1 MSSFYCE
8 TIRDRQE
15 KSIMKEGET
24 IAEKRVTR
32 HNGRSGKN
40 GVYNPKHNDRSFNL
54 SNAEHID
61 SRNANYNILW
71 DCYHGFTNIEMRN
84 NVELAVH
91 FEEVERLFYLEHYD
105 DYCLAQH
112 ERNRKNGHPERNR
125 ETDDLRLD
133 KRTCPE
139 ESIIQIGNMD
149 NQIPAELFF
158 KIALEYF
165 KEFNER
171 FGEYVHIIDWA
182 LHVDESTPHIHERHV
197 FDCENQ
203 YGEIMPQQ
211 EKALEKLNI
220 DLPFP
225 NKAPG
230 KHNNRKMKFD
240 SICRCLLIDVAKK
253 YGIDIA
259 EEPIYGGR
267 EYLEKQDYIRQ
278 KLNAD
283 ITEQNI
289 KLKKKESEL
298 EEITLKISDTE
309 KFADDVA
316 EVAYEKAVEV
326 VTEKVRE
333 ETRSEDIKAIEDYNA
348 FVKKSAK
355 VTEQN
360 KKIADNLL
368 GIVVNKLKGLSA
380 KIAEKISKVLS
391 DPEQKSELK
400 KPIKTSVLARLEENK
415 KKAAEMNSQR
425 QQNQN
430 HIRHNYE
437 R

>member
-1 MSSFYCE
+1 MKQSE
-8 TIRDRQE
+8 TEKE

-61 SRNANYNILW
+61 PRNANYNILW
-71 DCYHGFTNIEMRN
+71 DCYHGFTNLEMRN

-240 SICRCLLIDVAKK
+240 SICRCLLIDVAKNF
-253 YGIDIA
+253 GVEIA

-298 EEITLKISDTE
+298 EEITLKISDVE

-316 EVAYEKAVEV
+316 EAAYEKAVEV

-333 ETRSEDIKAIEDYNA
+333 ETRSEDIKAIEEYNA
-348 FVKKSAK
+348 FVKKSSK

-380 KIAEKISKVLS
+380 KIAERISKVLS

-415 KKAAEMNSQR
+415 KKATEQNPQR
-425 QQNQN
+425 QQKQN
-430 HIRHNYE
+430 HIHHGME

>member
-1 MSSFYCE
+1 M
-8 TIRDRQE
+8 
-15 KSIMKEGET
+15 
-24 IAEKRVTR
+24 
-32 HNGRSGKN
+32 
-40 GVYNPKHNDRSFNL
+40 

-71 DCYHGFTNIEMRN
+71 DCYHGFTNLEMRN

-91 FEEVERLFYLEHYD
+91 FEEVERLFYLQHYS

-112 ERNRKNGHPERNR
+112 ERNHKNGHPERNR

-149 NQIPAELFF
+149 NQIPADLFF

-165 KEFNER
+165 KEFNEW

-267 EYLEKQDYIRQ
+267 EYLEKQDYIRE
-278 KLNAD
+278 KLQAE
-283 ITEQNI
+283 IAEQNAN
-289 KLKKKESEL
+289 LKEKESEL
-298 EEITLKISDTE
+298 EEITLKISNAE
-309 KFADDVA
+309 QFADDVA

-326 VTEKVRE
+326 VADKVRE
-333 ETRSEDIKAIEDYNA
+333 ETRNEDFALIEEYGNSIINNSKNSEPVRKITKNLFMGLLQNFRGMTERINQ
-348 FVKKSAK
+348 KLAK
-355 VTEQN
+355 VF
-360 KKIADNLL
+360 
-368 GIVVNKLKGLSA
+368 
-380 KIAEKISKVLS
+380 S
-391 DPEQKSELK
+391 DPEQKEEIK
-400 KPIKTSVLARLEENK
+400 KPVKESVLAKLNAKKQIIANENTNRQNTK
-415 KKAAEMNSQR
+415 TQGKEM
-425 QQNQN
+425 
-430 HIRHNYE
+430 
-437 R
+437 

>member
-1 MSSFYCE
+1 M
-8 TIRDRQE
+8 
-15 KSIMKEGET
+15 
-24 IAEKRVTR
+24 
-32 HNGRSGKN
+32 
-40 GVYNPKHNDRSFNL
+40 

-71 DCYHGFTNIEMRN
+71 DCYHGFTNLEMRN

-91 FEEVERLFYLEHYD
+91 FEEVERLFYLQHYS

-112 ERNRKNGHPERNR
+112 ERNHKNGHPERNR

-149 NQIPAELFF
+149 NQIPADLFF

-165 KEFNER
+165 KEFNEW

-267 EYLEKQDYIRQ
+267 EYLEKQDYIRE
-278 KLNAD
+278 KLQAE
-283 ITEQNI
+283 IAEQNAN
-289 KLKKKESEL
+289 LKEKESEL
-298 EEITLKISDTE
+298 EEITLKISNAE
-309 KFADDVA
+309 QFADDVA

-333 ETRSEDIKAIEDYNA
+333 ETRNEDFALIEEYGNSIINNSKNSEPVRKITKNLFMGLLQNFRGMTERINQ
-348 FVKKSAK
+348 KLAK
-355 VTEQN
+355 VF
-360 KKIADNLL
+360 
-368 GIVVNKLKGLSA
+368 
-380 KIAEKISKVLS
+380 S
-391 DPEQKSELK
+391 DPEQKEEIK
-400 KPIKTSVLARLEENK
+400 KPVKESVLAKLNAKKQIIANENTNRQNTK
-415 KKAAEMNSQR
+415 TQGKEM
-425 QQNQN
+425 
-430 HIRHNYE
+430 
-437 R
+437 

>member
-1 MSSFYCE
+1 MRRVVIVKQSE
-8 TIRDRQE
+8 TEKE

-71 DCYHGFTNIEMRN
+71 DCYHGFTNLEMRN

-112 ERNRKNGHPERNR
+112 ERNHKNGHPERNR
-125 ETDDLRLD
+125 EPDSLRLD

-253 YGIDIA
+253 FGVEIA

-298 EEITLKISDTE
+298 EEITLKISDAE

-316 EVAYEKAVEV
+316 EAAYEKAVEV

-348 FVKKSAK
+348 FVKKSTK

-391 DPEQKSELK
+391 DPEQKSEFK

-415 KKAAEMNSQR
+415 KKAAELNAQR
-425 QQNQN
+425 QTN
-430 HIRHNYE
+430 HINHKYE

>member
-1 MSSFYCE
+1 MKQSE
-8 TIRDRQE
+8 TEKE

-71 DCYHGFTNIEMRN
+71 DCYHGFTNLEMRN

-91 FEEVERLFYLEHYD
+91 FEEAERLFYLQHYS
-105 DYCLAQH
+105 DYCFGQH
-112 ERNRKNGHPERNR
+112 ERNRRNGHPERNR

-149 NQIPAELFF
+149 NQIPADLFF
-158 KIALEYF
+158 RIALEYF

-283 ITEQNI
+283 IAEQNI
-289 KLKKKESEL
+289 KLKKKETEL
-298 EEITLKISDTE
+298 EEITLKIADGE

-326 VTEKVRE
+326 VSEKVRE
-333 ETRSEDIKAIEDYNA
+333 ETRNEDIRIVENYKTALL
-348 FVKKSAK
+348 KSPK
-355 VTEQN
+355 LTEQGRQHARG
-360 KKIADNLL
+360 ILDN
-368 GIVVNKLKGLSA
+368 VLKNLRNLTNR
-380 KIAEKISKVLS
+380 IAEKVSAVFS

-400 KPIKTSVLARLEENK
+400 KPVKTSVLARLEENK
-415 KKAAEMNSQR
+415 KKSAGQNSQWR
-425 QQNQN
+425 QN
-430 HIRHNYE
+430 HIQHRNE

>member
-1 MSSFYCE
+1 MKQSE
-8 TIRDRQE
+8 TE
-15 KSIMKEGET
+15 KEKTILKEGET

-61 SRNANYNILW
+61 SQNANYNILW
-71 DCYHGFTNIEMRN
+71 DCYHGFTNLEIRN

-125 ETDDLRLD
+125 EPDSLRLD

-149 NQIPAELFF
+149 NQISAELFF

-283 ITEQNI
+283 IAEQNI

-298 EEITLKISDTE
+298 EEITLKISDAE
-309 KFADDVA
+309 KFSDDVA
-316 EVAYEKAVEV
+316 EAAYEKAVEV

-333 ETRSEDIKAIEDYNA
+333 KTRNEDIRIVENYKTALL
-348 FVKKSAK
+348 KSPK
-355 VTEQN
+355 LTEQGRQHARG
-360 KKIADNLL
+360 ILDN
-368 GIVVNKLKGLSA
+368 VLKNLRNLTNRITERVTA
-380 KIAEKISKVLS
+380 VFS

-400 KPIKTSVLARLEENK
+400 KPIGNSVIARLEENK
-415 KKAAEMNSQR
+415 KKSAGQNSQW
-425 QQNQN
+425 QQN
-430 HIRHNYE
+430 HIQHRNE

>member
-1 MSSFYCE
+1 MKQSE
-8 TIRDRQE
+8 TE
-15 KSIMKEGET
+15 KKSIMKEGET

-61 SRNANYNILW
+61 SENANYNILW
-71 DCYHGFTNIEMRN
+71 DCYHGFTNLEMRN

-149 NQIPAELFF
+149 NQIPADLFF

-165 KEFNER
+165 KEFNDR

-225 NKAPG
+225 NKASG

-283 ITEQNI
+283 IAEQNI
-289 KLKKKESEL
+289 KIKKKESEL
-298 EEITLKISDTE
+298 EEITLKISDAE
-309 KFADDVA
+309 QFADDVA

-326 VTEKVRE
+326 VSDKVRE
-333 ETRSEDIKAIEDYNA
+333 ETRNEDFALIEEYGSSIINNPKNSEPVRKITKNL
-348 FVKKSAK
+348 FTGLLQRFRGM
-355 VTEQN
+355 TERIN
-360 KKIADNLL
+360 
-368 GIVVNKLKGLSA
+368 GKLA
-380 KIAEKISKVLS
+380 RVFS
-391 DPEQKSELK
+391 DPVQKEIIKKPVKESVIARLNAKKQTIANDNAHRQKS
-400 KPIKTSVLARLEENK
+400 KTQGK
-415 KKAAEMNSQR
+415 DM
-425 QQNQN
+425 
-430 HIRHNYE
+430 
-437 R
+437 

>member
-1 MSSFYCE
+1 M
-8 TIRDRQE
+8 D
-15 KSIMKEGET
+15 
-24 IAEKRVTR
+24 
-32 HNGRSGKN
+32 
-40 GVYNPKHNDRSFNL
+40 
-54 SNAEHID
+54 
-61 SRNANYNILW
+61 
-71 DCYHGFTNIEMRN
+71 
-84 NVELAVH
+84 
-91 FEEVERLFYLEHYD
+91 HYD
-105 DYCLAQH
+105 DYCSAQH
-112 ERNRKNGHPERNR
+112 ERNRKNGHSERNR

-149 NQIPAELFF
+149 NQISAELFL
-158 KIALEYF
+158 KIALKYF
-165 KEFNER
+165 EEFNEL

-240 SICRCLLIDVAKK
+240 SICRCLLIDVAKNF
-253 YGIDIA
+253 GVEIA

-278 KLNAD
+278 KLNSD
-283 ITEQNI
+283 IAEQNI
-289 KLKKKESEL
+289 KFKKKESEL
-298 EEITLKISDTE
+298 EEITLKISDAE
-309 KFADDVA
+309 QFADDVA
-316 EVAYEKAVEV
+316 EAAYEKAVEV
-326 VTEKVRE
+326 ITDKVRE
-333 ETRSEDIKAIEDYNA
+333 ETRNEDFKIIADMGNSIVNDRRNPEIVRNTA
-348 FVKKSAK
+348 
-355 VTEQN
+355 
-360 KKIADNLL
+360 KKIFTDLA
-368 GIVVNKLKGLSA
+368 KKFLSVA
-380 KIAEKISKVLS
+380 GNISKRISKTLS

-415 KKAAEMNSQR
+415 KKVAEQNLQR
-425 QQNQN
+425 QQQN

>member
-1 MSSFYCE
+1 VKQSE
-8 TIRDRQE
+8 TEKE

-71 DCYHGFTNIEMRN
+71 DCYHGFTNLEMRN

-112 ERNRKNGHPERNR
+112 ERNHKNGHPERNR

-283 ITEQNI
+283 IAEQNI

-298 EEITLKISDTE
+298 EEITLKISDAE

-348 FVKKSAK
+348 FVKKSTK

-380 KIAEKISKVLS
+380 KIAERISKTLS

-400 KPIKTSVLARLEENK
+400 KPIRTSVLARLEENK
-415 KKAAEMNSQR
+415 KKAAEQNSQR
-425 QQNQN
+425 KQKQN
-430 HIRHNYE
+430 HIHHGME

>member
-1 MSSFYCE
+1 M
-8 TIRDRQE
+8 Q
-15 KSIMKEGET
+15 
-24 IAEKRVTR
+24 
-32 HNGRSGKN
+32 
-40 GVYNPKHNDRSFNL
+40 
-54 SNAEHID
+54 
-61 SRNANYNILW
+61 
-71 DCYHGFTNIEMRN
+71 
-84 NVELAVH
+84 
-91 FEEVERLFYLEHYD
+91 HYS
-105 DYCLAQH
+105 DYCFGQH
-112 ERNRKNGHPERNR
+112 ERNRRNGHPERNR
-125 ETDDLRLD
+125 ETDDIRLD

-149 NQIPAELFF
+149 NQIPADLFF

-211 EKALEKLNI
+211 EKALEQLNI

-240 SICRCLLIDVAKK
+240 SICRCLLIDVAKNF
-253 YGIDIA
+253 GVEIA

-283 ITEQNI
+283 IAEQNI

-298 EEITLKISDTE
+298 EEINLKISDAE

-348 FVKKSAK
+348 FVKKSTK

-415 KKAAEMNSQR
+415 KKAAELNAQR
-425 QQNQN
+425 QTNYIN
-430 HIRHNYE
+430 HKYE

>member
-1 MSSFYCE
+1 MV
-8 TIRDRQE
+8 Q
-15 KSIMKEGET
+15 
-24 IAEKRVTR
+24 
-32 HNGRSGKN
+32 
-40 GVYNPKHNDRSFNL
+40 
-54 SNAEHID
+54 
-61 SRNANYNILW
+61 
-71 DCYHGFTNIEMRN
+71 YHSLFFLI
-84 NVELAVH
+84 VKLLLFLELAVH
-91 FEEVERLFYLEHYD
+91 FEEVERLFYLQHYS

-112 ERNRKNGHPERNR
+112 ERNHKNGHPERNR

-149 NQIPAELFF
+149 NQIPADLFF

-165 KEFNER
+165 KEFNEW

-267 EYLEKQDYIRQ
+267 EYLEKQDYIRE
-278 KLNAD
+278 KLQAE
-283 ITEQNI
+283 IAEQNAN
-289 KLKKKESEL
+289 LKEKESEL
-298 EEITLKISDTE
+298 EEITLKISNAE
-309 KFADDVA
+309 QFADDVA

-326 VTEKVRE
+326 VADKVRE
-333 ETRSEDIKAIEDYNA
+333 ETRNEDFALIEEYGNSIINNSKNSEPVRKITKNLFMGLLQNFRGMTERINQ
-348 FVKKSAK
+348 KLAK
-355 VTEQN
+355 VF
-360 KKIADNLL
+360 
-368 GIVVNKLKGLSA
+368 
-380 KIAEKISKVLS
+380 S
-391 DPEQKSELK
+391 DPEQKEEIK
-400 KPIKTSVLARLEENK
+400 KPVKESVLAKLNAKKQIIANENTNRQNTK
-415 KKAAEMNSQR
+415 TQGKEM
-425 QQNQN
+425 
-430 HIRHNYE
+430 
-437 R
+437 

>member
-1 MSSFYCE
+1 MKQSE
-8 TIRDRQE
+8 TEKE

-61 SRNANYNILW
+61 SENANYNILW
-71 DCYHGFTNIEMRN
+71 DCYHGFTNLEIRN

-240 SICRCLLIDVAKK
+240 SICRCLLIDVAKN
-253 YGIDIA
+253 YGVEIA

-298 EEITLKISDTE
+298 EEITLKISDAE

-348 FVKKSAK
+348 FVKKSTK

-368 GIVVNKLKGLSA
+368 GVVVNKLKGLSA
-380 KIAEKISKVLS
+380 KIAEKISKALS

-400 KPIKTSVLARLEENK
+400 KPIRTSVLARLEENK
-415 KKAAEMNSQR
+415 KKAAELNAQR

-430 HIRHNYE
+430 HIHHGME